1 MNIINKLQIIIKPHS
16 YRKVAIAACFGTFL
30 EWYDFLTFATLAVV
44 FGPLFFPSNDPTS
57 GLLASLATFG
67 VGMVVRPL
75 GAALFGS
82 MGDRIG
88 RKPVFMITITLM
100 GIATVGVGF
109 LPTFEQVGIWAPI
122 FLVSLRLLQGLSA
135 GGEIGGSAIYLTE
148 HAGEKNRGFKTSFL
162 QLMGPLGIL
171 ASTLQIALLEY
182 WLTAEEFQSWG
193 WRVPFWV
200 SLGLLLLAFQARKA
214 LEETPVFLELSK
226 VGRPSQS
233 QLANNFKDPEIRK
246 RMFLLF
252 FCVSSSGAILFFCVQ
267 VYTAIFLKTTLK
279 LPLELVDQLSIYGT
293 LVLFPLTIFAGWLS
307 DRLGRRPVILSGLLL
322 GTVLIRPAYQ
332 ALEYFGT
339 AFMQTHDQYN
349 IFGILFMLTAL
360 SLALSLVVG
369 PQTALLAELF
379 PAKNRNSAATLPHNL
394 AAGWIGGL
402 LPLIITWL
410 NQASGNSLAGLW
422 YPTIFLC
429 CASGIAVA
437 ALPETSKIN
446 LLK

>member
-1 MNIINKLQIIIKPHS
+1 MNIINNLEIIKKPHS

-100 GIATVGVGF
+100 GIATVGVGC
-109 LPTFEQVGIWAPI
+109 LPTYEQAGIWAPI
-122 FLVSLRLLQGLSA
+122 LLVSLRLLQGLSA
-135 GGEIGGSAIYLTE
+135 GGEIGGSAVYLTE
-148 HAGEKNRGFKTSFL
+148 HAGNTNRGFKTSFL

-171 ASTLQIALLEY
+171 ASTMQIALLQH
-182 WLTAEEFQSWG
+182 WLTGEEFQSWG

-200 SLGLLLLAFQARKA
+200 SLGLLAIAFQARKA
-214 LEETPVFLELSK
+214 LEETPVFTELNK
-226 VGRPSQS
+226 SQKAES
-233 QLANNFKDPEIRK
+233 QLVNNFKDPKIRK
-246 RMFLLF
+246 KMFLLF

-267 VYTAIFLKTTLK
+267 VYTAIFLKTAVK
-279 LPLELVDQLSIYGT
+279 LPAELVDQLSIYST
-293 LVLFPLTIFAGWLS
+293 LALFPLTIFAGWLS
-307 DRLGRRPVILSGLLL
+307 DKIGRKPVITSGLLL
-322 GTVLIRPAYQ
+322 GAILIQPAYR
-332 ALEYFGT
+332 ALESIGAEFIKANNQEYPF
-339 AFMQTHDQYN
+339 A
-349 IFGILFMLTAL
+349 ILLILIAL
-360 SLALSLVVG
+360 SLALALVVG
-369 PQTALLAELF
+369 PQTAFLAELF

-402 LPLIITWL
+402 LPLIVTLL
-410 NQASGNSLAGLW
+410 NQLWGGSLAGLW
-422 YPTIFLC
+422 YPTIFL
-429 CASGIAVA
+429 GLA
-437 ALPETSKIN
+437 ALIGLLLLPETKTVN
-446 LLK
+446 LSQ